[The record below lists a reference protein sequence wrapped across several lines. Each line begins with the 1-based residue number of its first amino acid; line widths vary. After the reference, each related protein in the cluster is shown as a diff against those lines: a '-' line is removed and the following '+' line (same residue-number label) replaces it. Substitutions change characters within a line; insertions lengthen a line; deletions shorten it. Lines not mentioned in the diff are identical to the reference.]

1 MRTARELLSQ
11 YAEYHR
17 DRRNIATH
25 FVGIPLIVF
34 SVAELLAR
42 IRLGGTDSMWS
53 VACVMWI
60 LTTAFYLR
68 RHLIIGVA
76 TSLAVG
82 LAVWLG
88 DSFSHASF
96 STWLAVG
103 VGSFVIGW
111 IIQFIG
117 HYYEGKKPAFV
128 DDLTGLLIGPMFV
141 VAEVVFALGLCG
153 DLHQHIESKAGPTYL
168 RDLSRA

>member
-34 SVAELLAR
+34 SVAVLLAR
-42 IRLGGTDSMWS
+42 VPLPGLDPRLSAATLMW
-53 VACVMWI
+53 V
-60 LTTAFYLR
+60 LTSGFYLS
-68 RHLIIGVA
+68 RHLLVGAA

-88 DSFSHASF
+88 HPFAAAPL

-103 VGSFVIGW
+103 LGSFVIGW
-111 IIQFIG
+111 IIQLIG
-117 HYYEGKKPAFV
+117 HYFEGRKPAFV
-128 DDLTGLLIGPMFV
+128 DDLIGLLVGPMFV
-141 VAEVVFALGLCG
+141 VAEVLFALGLCR
-153 DLHQHIESKAGPTYL
+153 DLHRHIEHHAGPTL
-168 RDLSRA
+168 IRRPTRT

>member
-34 SVAELLAR
+34 SVAELLGR
-42 IRLGGTDSMWS
+42 IRLGGADSMWS
-53 VACVMWI
+53 VACVVWA
-60 LTTAFYLR
+60 LTTAFYLS

-88 DSFSHASF
+88 DSFSHAPF
-96 STWLAVG
+96 GTWLTVG

-128 DDLTGLLIGPMFV
+128 DDITGLLIGPMFV
-141 VAEVVFALGLCG
+141 VAEVVFALGLCR
-153 DLHQHIESKAGPTYL
+153 DLHEHIESKAGPTYL